1 MLQTLFSDERT
12 QEAPSRRLR
21 KALGLVDPNPVPS
34 QLQENTYFHLQDICI
49 CSFCICGLLH
59 LLIFARNFCS
69 LLQCNLTAFANFYVE
84 VLLFFALEA
93 LPIVWAL
100 KAVFGLPFLAI
111 LAAAM

>member
-1 MLQTLFSDERT
+1 MRLVVVLRVENTRTELMTCYSKRATLFSDERT

-49 CSFCICGLLH
+49 CSFLKCGLLH

-69 LLQCNLTAFANFYVE
+69 L
-84 VLLFFALEA
+84 
-93 LPIVWAL
+93 
-100 KAVFGLPFLAI
+100 
-111 LAAAM
+111 